1 MPSGGEEVLGRST
14 ILLATGVP
22 VVMYFWCLGWYPWPI
37 GLHIM
42 TFDNFADAFV
52 ILSRVGL
59 HIWSVTWPLASR
71 GTHPVVGYNSHFYQT
86 MFSPHI
92 SNVSTHIQILSRWVW
107 PHHPVHSQNQAIA
120 GFTVEFVHL
129 SKLGAPL
136 LHDLC

>member
-1 MPSGGEEVLGRST
+1 MPSGGEEVLGRLT

-42 TFDNFADAFV
+42 TNDNFADAFV

-71 GTHPVVGYNSHFYQT
+71 GTHPVVGFNFAKQC
-86 MFSPHI
+86 F
-92 SNVSTHIQILSRWVW
+92 
-107 PHHPVHSQNQAIA
+107 HH
-120 GFTVEFVHL
+120 T
-129 SKLGAPL
+129 
-136 LHDLC
+136 